1 MRRYETIFI
10 IDPDI
15 SEDQHIP
22 VFERLTDLIS
32 QYEGLLVMNEK
43 WGVRKLAYDIK
54 KKPRGYYVRSEYCGN
69 GLLVDEIERFFRID
83 DRILKYMTVLID
95 QAVDLEKVKEEIVQR
110 EAAEKAAAETSP
122 SSQEAETKAQQA
134 PPEDSETEADQAKQD
149 LAKEAPE
156 TEPAEAETEPAKA
169 ETEPAKAETDPAV
182 IPEAASADAEQDSTE
197 APEAEKKDA
206 EVEQTEPEKEAS

>member
-10 IDPDI
+10 IDPDL
-15 SEDQHIP
+15 SEDLHIP
-22 VFERLTDLIS
+22 VFERLTDLIT

-54 KKPRGYYVRSEYCGN
+54 KKPRGYYVRLEYCGN

-83 DRILKYMTVLID
+83 DRVLKYMTVLID
-95 QAVDLEKVKEEIVQR
+95 QAVDLETVKEEIVQR
-110 EAAEKAAAETSP
+110 EAAEKAAAEASP
-122 SSQEAETKAQQA
+122 PPKEAVTEAEQA
-134 PPEDSETEADQAKQD
+134 PPKDSETENDPAEQD
-149 LAKEAPE
+149 LAKAPE
-156 TEPAEAETEPAKA
+156 TEPAEVEKIPTET
-169 ETEPAKAETDPAV
+169 
-182 IPEAASADAEQDSTE
+182 PEAVPADVEQDLTE

>member
-10 IDPDI
+10 IDSDL
-15 SEDQHIP
+15 SEDQHLP

-54 KKPRGYYVRSEYCGN
+54 KKPRGYYVRLEYCGN

-83 DRILKYMTVLID
+83 DRVLKYMTVLID

-110 EAAEKAAAETSP
+110 EAAEKAAAESSP
-122 SSQEAETKAQQA
+122 APQEAVTEAEQA
-134 PPEDSETEADQAKQD
+134 SPKDSETETEQAPPKDAEAETDPAKQ
-149 LAKEAPE
+149 APE
-156 TEPAEAETEPAKA
+156 KTPDTEPAEAEKDPV
-169 ETEPAKAETDPAV
+169 ET
-182 IPEAASADAEQDSTE
+182 PEAVLADAEPDLTE

-206 EVEQTEPEKEAS
+206 EVEQTKPEKEAS